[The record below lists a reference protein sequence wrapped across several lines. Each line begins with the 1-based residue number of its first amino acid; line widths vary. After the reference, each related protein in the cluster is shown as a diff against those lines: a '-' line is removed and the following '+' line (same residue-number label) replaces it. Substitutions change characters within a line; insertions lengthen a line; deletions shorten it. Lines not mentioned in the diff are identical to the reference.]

1 MKMLSNNLI
10 NDKNRFFD
18 NSARDTHA
26 ICVEDWVEDMAEDL
40 IKNPVWNLI
49 TTVKTTIYFTLPKK
63 DTTHEHA

>member
-26 ICVEDWVEDMAEDL
+26 ICVED
-40 IKNPVWNLI
+40 
-49 TTVKTTIYFTLPKK
+49 
-63 DTTHEHA
+63 